1 MTTPRV
7 LSYGLGVDSTALL
20 IELCSIGQ
28 PPDLVLTANPGSEKS
43 ASYRTM
49 DHMARWMEARGIRYE
64 IVTYQVRHHRQSPP
78 YSTLVESLLI
88 NRCLPSI
95 AFGRHTCSLR
105 FKVSPQDAF
114 LRTWQPAI
122 DAWQTG
128 RKVTKIIGLDAGP
141 RDTARY
147 AHASTRKDDPL
158 FDYDYPLRTWNWDRA
173 QCEKRIADEGLP
185 IPVKSSCTFCTG
197 MKAAEF
203 EDLEP
208 RDLRL
213 IVLLE
218 ARAAPRLKTIEGLW
232 RKSTKSR
239 PGRMTD
245 FIAANALLP
254 DHEIRDIQTTQLND
268 LERFLNNM
276 AQLPL
281 SDRTPLRCWLDKF
294 EATYPRPPH
303 SLAA

>member
-1 MTTPRV
+1 
-7 LSYGLGVDSTALL
+7 
-20 IELCSIGQ
+20 
-28 PPDLVLTANPGSEKS
+28 
-43 ASYRTM
+43 
-49 DHMARWMEARGIRYE
+49 
-64 IVTYQVRHHRQSPP
+64 
-78 YSTLVESLLI
+78 
-88 NRCLPSI
+88 
-95 AFGRHTCSLR
+95 
-105 FKVSPQDAF
+105 
-114 LRTWQPAI
+114 
-122 DAWQTG
+122 
-128 RKVTKIIGLDAGP
+128 
-141 RDTARY
+141 
-147 AHASTRKDDPL
+147 
-158 FDYDYPLRTWNWDRA
+158 
-173 QCEKRIADEGLP
+173 
-185 IPVKSSCTFCTG
+185 